1 MDSGGDVYRQ
11 LEPRWNPILIVASI
25 AISFLGAFTSTQL
38 MCHARMSLRFHSV
51 LLWVLFGS
59 FVFGGCSVWC
69 LHMVAMLACEFDVK
83 MGVKTPLTVLSA
95 FLPVFF
101 TFLALGG
108 ELLWDRWHYTRGRE
122 RRKARRKRQKT
133 TTLSPVGKP
142 RIGNHHTLSLR
153 PVAEE
158 EGDEDGDYQD
168 EDIAPDQPLLSR
180 PRPLPAR
187 DPESQSW
194 SGPRTDFFRS
204 SQDGP
209 GASFDQSRLPSPGA
223 VLSPKMGPRDS
234 IRPIMKRS
242 ASGRSIASLM
252 VTTQSLRDD
261 TSTGFRDD
269 ASTISSGSLNPSS
282 TDGSTLRRESSAGSS
297 TSHGLSSAMGL
308 AYRRAPASTVNAF
321 VATAKILY
329 FGMTP
334 RNILRGFLWSIAITS
349 MHYTGIYGLDI
360 PHGKVVL
367 APWIVLASA
376 LISWLVCT
384 VGSICMTEME
394 ALLSQQLLFSVV
406 ATTGVAAMH
415 FTGMRAAKF
424 WSTSPPSELGGY
436 PPVIAAAVVLI
447 AFSTCIA
454 ANGLLA
460 HSATVSR
467 NKLAEIIWTR
477 RELWRTIAQ
486 KENAEA
492 AALARSEFIAAASHE
507 IRTPLHHLQGYSDLL
522 SQTPLSEEGRAH
534 LAAIQRATKTLSLI
548 TNNVLDWSKLE
559 KDAKAVCKPVSLD
572 IRTVCESIII
582 LLPNKD
588 DEADVELCVV
598 VAPDVPASVFLDET
612 YIHRILM
619 NLLSNACKFTRSGYI
634 ILSIEVSGDKLIAS
648 VRDTGIGLDPTFI
661 PQMFEP
667 YKQGEQK
674 GNQRGTGLGL
684 SIIKQLLQAMNGT
697 ITVESRFAYSQDVG
711 PNQSGS
717 TFTVTVPLQPSSLPP
732 QPADQQDQRHVAILS
747 EIDTRSLQG
756 IKTAWELFGH
766 QVTVAANMS
775 DLPEKEW
782 KYIWA
787 DMPFLL
793 NNKDQFRRLMKRQ
806 DWLILVP
813 YDTQNSLSDLPGIV
827 ASPHFVLLP
836 RPLVW
841 HSFATRVDAAN
852 RRSRSAT
859 VSRTLRFAPVV
870 EVVQD
875 IAPVELAQINA
886 EQQARQQQQNQQR
899 APSLGAE
906 DHASKKPG
914 SPDPVPLPQTVL
926 LVEDNIINAKLFQKM
941 LVSLKHKVILA
952 PDGEAA
958 ISQTLVHDT
967 AIDIIFMVSA
977 FLLPRLS
984 FLFLLLT
991 LYQDQSMPKKDGITA
1006 TAEIRALE
1014 SSGKLQRKHIIVAL
1028 TAVVN
1033 TESRAKFKEA
1043 GADDFLAKPLSL
1055 GGLKDALAVHLA
1067 C

>member
-108 ELLWDRWHYTRGRE
+108 ELLWDRWHYKRGRE
-122 RRKARRKRQKT
+122 RRRAKKKRQKT
-133 TTLSPVGKP
+133 TTLSPVGKN
-142 RIGNHHTLSLR
+142 RSSNQHTLSLH

-158 EGDEDGDYQD
+158 GDEEDGDFQD

-180 PRPLPAR
+180 PRQFPAR
-187 DPESQSW
+187 NPESQSW

-209 GASFDQSRLPSPGA
+209 GAAFDQSRQPSSSPSN
-223 VLSPKMGPRDS
+223 VLSPKIMPRDN
-234 IRPIMKRS
+234 IRPIMGRS
-242 ASGRSIASLM
+242 ASGRSVASLRM

-282 TDGSTLRRESSAGSS
+282 NDGSTLRRESSAGSS

-360 PHGKVVL
+360 PNGKVVL
-367 APWIVLASA
+367 SPLIVLASA

-384 VGSICMTEME
+384 VGCICMTEME
-394 ALLSQQLLFSVV
+394 AMLSQQLLFSVV

-415 FTGMRAAKF
+415 FTGMRAATF
-424 WSTSPPSELGGY
+424 WSTSPPSELRGY

-447 AFSTCIA
+447 AFTTCIA

-559 KDAKAVCKPVSLD
+559 KDAKAVVKPVSLD

-598 VAPDVPASVFLDET
+598 VAPDVPTSVFLDET

-634 ILSIEVSGDKLIAS
+634 ILSIEVDGDKLIAS

-732 QPADQQDQRHVAILS
+732 QSPDQQDQRHVAILS
-747 EIDTRSLQG
+747 ETDTRSLQG
-756 IKTAWELFGH
+756 IKTAWEMFGH
-766 QVTVAANMS
+766 QVTVASNMS
-775 DLPEKEW
+775 DLPDKEW

-793 NNKDQFRRLMKRQ
+793 NNKDQFRRLMKRPE
-806 DWLILVP
+806 WLVLVP

-827 ASPHFVLLP
+827 AASNFVLLP

-852 RRSRSAT
+852 RRSRSAA

-875 IAPVELAQINA
+875 IAPLELAEINS
-886 EQQARQQQQNQQR
+886 EQEARQQQQNQQR
-899 APSLGAE
+899 APSFGAGE
-906 DHASKKPG
+906 QASKKPG
-914 SPDPVPLPQTVL
+914 SPDPVPQPQTVL

-958 ISQTLVHDT
+958 VSQALAHDT
-967 AIDIIFMVSA
+967 AIDIIFMVS
-977 FLLPRLS
+977 FPLPFPLS
-984 FLFLLLT
+984 FPPSLF
-991 LYQDQSMPKKDGITA
+991 SP
-1006 TAEIRALE
+1006 
-1014 SSGKLQRKHIIVAL
+1014 SS
-1028 TAVVN
+1028 
-1033 TESRAKFKEA
+1033 SSSS
-1043 GADDFLAKPLSL
+1043 FLS
-1055 GGLKDALAVHLA
+1055 
-1067 C
+1067 CSY

>member
-95 FLPVFF
+95 CLPVFF

-108 ELLWDRWHYTRGRE
+108 ELLWDRWHYKRGRE
-122 RRKARRKRQKT
+122 RRRAKKKRQKT
-133 TTLSPVGKP
+133 TTLSPVGKN
-142 RIGNHHTLSLR
+142 RSSNHHTLSLH

-158 EGDEDGDYQD
+158 GDEEDGDFQD

-180 PRPLPAR
+180 PRQLPAR
-187 DPESQSW
+187 NPESQSW

-209 GASFDQSRLPSPGA
+209 GAAFDESQRSSSPSNA
-223 VLSPKMGPRDS
+223 LSPKILPRNN
-234 IRPIMKRS
+234 IRPIMGRS
-242 ASGRSIASLM
+242 ASGRSVASLRM

-282 TDGSTLRRESSAGSS
+282 ADGSTLRRESSAGSS

-367 APWIVLASA
+367 SPLIVLASA

-384 VGSICMTEME
+384 VGCICMTEME
-394 ALLSQQLLFSVV
+394 AMLSQQLLFSVV

-415 FTGMRAAKF
+415 FTGMRAATF
-424 WSTSPPSELGGY
+424 WSTSPPSELRGY

-447 AFSTCIA
+447 AFTTCIA

-492 AALARSEFIAAASHE
+492 SALARSEFIAAASHE

-559 KDAKAVCKPVSLD
+559 KDARAVVKPVSLD

-598 VAPDVPASVFLDET
+598 VAPDVPTSVFLDET

-634 ILSIEVSGDKLIAS
+634 ILSIEVDGDKLIAS

-697 ITVESRFAYSQDVG
+697 ITVESKFAYSQDVG

-732 QPADQQDQRHVAILS
+732 QSPEQQDQKHVAILS
-747 EIDTRSLQG
+747 ETDTRSLQG
-756 IKTAWELFGH
+756 IKTAWEMFGH
-766 QVTVAANMS
+766 QVTVVTNIS
-775 DLPEKEW
+775 ELPDKEW

-793 NNKDQFRRLMKRQ
+793 NNKDQFRRLMKRPE
-806 DWLILVP
+806 WLVLVP

-827 ASPHFVLLP
+827 QAQNVVLLP

-875 IAPVELAQINA
+875 IAPLELEQINS
-886 EQQARQQQQNQQR
+886 EQEARQQQQNQQR
-899 APSLGAE
+899 ASSL
-906 DHASKKPG
+906 KPG
-914 SPDPVPLPQTVL
+914 SPDPVPQPQTVL
-926 LVEDNIINAKLFQKM
+926 LVEDNVINAKLFQKM

-958 ISQTLVHDT
+958 VSQALAHDT
-967 AIDIIFMVSA
+967 AIDIIFMVSP
-977 FLLPRLS
+977 LYPS
-984 FLFLLLT
+984 FLT
-991 LYQDQSMPKKDGITA
+991 STNNPTRTNPCPKKTA
-1006 TAEIRALE
+1006 
-1014 SSGKLQRKHIIVAL
+1014 
-1028 TAVVN
+1028 
-1033 TESRAKFKEA
+1033 
-1043 GADDFLAKPLSL
+1043 
-1055 GGLKDALAVHLA
+1055 
-1067 C
+1067 

>member
-11 LEPRWNPILIVASI
+11 LQPQWNPILIVASI

-83 MGVKTPLTVLSA
+83 MGVNPPLTVLSA

-101 TFLALGG
+101 TFLALGS

-133 TTLSPVGKP
+133 TTLSPVGKI
-142 RIGNHHTLSLR
+142 RNSNHHTLSLR

-158 EGDEDGDYQD
+158 EDEEEGDFQD

-180 PRPLPAR
+180 PRQLPAR
-187 DPESQSW
+187 NPESQSW
-194 SGPRTDFFRS
+194 SGPRADFFRS

-209 GASFDQSRLPSPGA
+209 GAAFDQSRLPSSPGTA
-223 VLSPKMGPRDS
+223 MSPKITPRDS
-234 IRPIMKRS
+234 IRPIMGRS
-242 ASGRSIASLM
+242 ASGRSIASLRM

-261 TSTGFRDD
+261 QSTGLRDD
-269 ASTISSGSLNPSS
+269 ASTISSGSLGPSS
-282 TDGSTLRRESSAGSS
+282 SDGSTLRRESSAGSS

-349 MHYTGIYGLDI
+349 MHYTGIYGLRI
-360 PHGKVVL
+360 PNGRIVL

-384 VGSICMTEME
+384 VGCICMTEME
-394 ALLSQQLLFSVV
+394 AMLSQQLLFSVV

-415 FTGMRAAKF
+415 FTGMRAATF
-424 WSTSPPSELGGY
+424 WSTSPPSELRGY

-598 VAPDVPASVFLDET
+598 VAPDVPTSVFLDET

-634 ILSIEVSGDKLIAS
+634 ILSIGVSGDKLIAS

-697 ITVESRFAYSQDVG
+697 ITVESKFAYSQDVG

-732 QPADQQDQRHVAILS
+732 QSADQQDQRHVAILS
-747 EIDTRSLQG
+747 ETDTRSLQG
-756 IKTAWELFGH
+756 IRTAWEMFGH
-766 QVTVAANMS
+766 QVTVAANIS
-775 DLPEKEW
+775 ELLEQEW

-806 DWLILVP
+806 DLLVLVP
-813 YDTQNSLSDLPGIV
+813 YDTQNSLSELPGIV

-875 IAPVELAQINA
+875 IAPVELAQINS
-886 EQQARQQQQNQQR
+886 EQEARQQQQNQQR
-899 APSLGAE
+899 APSVSTG
-906 DHASKKPG
+906 DQASKRPG
-914 SPDPVPLPQTVL
+914 SPDAVVPQPQTVL
-926 LVEDNIINAKLFQKM
+926 LVEDNVINAKLFQKM

-958 ISQTLVHDT
+958 VSQALAHDT
-967 AIDIIFMVSA
+967 TIDIIFMVSA
-977 FLLPRLS
+977 PFAPLCLCTPPLKHHTGPIHAQKRRHNRHSRNPRFGVLR
-984 FLFLLLT
+984 
-991 LYQDQSMPKKDGITA
+991 QTA
-1006 TAEIRALE
+1006 T
-1014 SSGKLQRKHIIVAL
+1014 
-1028 TAVVN
+1028 
-1033 TESRAKFKEA
+1033 
-1043 GADDFLAKPLSL
+1043 
-1055 GGLKDALAVHLA
+1055 
-1067 C
+1067 

>member
-1 MDSGGDVYRQ
+1 MDSRTLDSEGDVYRQ
-11 LEPRWNPILIVASI
+11 LQPQWNPILIVASI

-83 MGVKTPLTVLSA
+83 MGVNPPLTVLSA

-108 ELLWDRWHYTRGRE
+108 ELLWDRWHYTRSRE
-122 RRKARRKRQKT
+122 RRKARKKRQRT
-133 TTLSPVGKP
+133 TTLSPVGKS
-142 RIGNHHTLSLR
+142 RSSNHHTLSLR
-153 PVAEE
+153 TVAEE
-158 EGDEDGDYQD
+158 EDEEEGDYQD

-180 PRPLPAR
+180 PRGLPVR
-187 DPESQSW
+187 NPESQSW

-209 GASFDQSRLPSPGA
+209 GASFDQNRLPSSPGN
-223 VLSPKMGPRDS
+223 VMSPKIAPHDS
-234 IRPIMKRS
+234 IRPIMGRS
-242 ASGRSIASLM
+242 ASGRSIASLRM
-252 VTTQSLRDD
+252 VTTQNLRDD
-261 TSTGFRDD
+261 QSTGLRDD
-269 ASTISSGSLNPSS
+269 ASTISSGSLGPSS
-282 TDGSTLRRESSAGSS
+282 SEGSTLRRESSSGSS

-349 MHYTGIYGLDI
+349 MHYTGIYGLRI
-360 PHGKVVL
+360 PNGRIVL

-384 VGSICMTEME
+384 VGCICMAEME
-394 ALLSQQLLFSVV
+394 AMLSQQLLFSVV

-415 FTGMRAAKF
+415 FTGTRAATF
-424 WSTSPPSELGGY
+424 WSTTPPSELRGY

-598 VAPDVPASVFLDET
+598 VAPDVPTSVFLDET

-697 ITVESRFAYSQDVG
+697 ITVDSKFAYSQDVG

-747 EIDTRSLQG
+747 ETDTRSLQG
-756 IKTAWELFGH
+756 IRTAWEMFGH
-766 QVTVAANMS
+766 QVTVATNIS
-775 DLPEKEW
+775 DLPEQEW

-806 DWLILVP
+806 DLLVLVP
-813 YDTQNSLSDLPGIV
+813 YDTQSSLSDLPGIV
-827 ASPHFVLLP
+827 AAPHIVLLP
-836 RPLVW
+836 RPLIW

-875 IAPVELAQINA
+875 IATIELAQINS
-886 EQQARQQQQNQQR
+886 EQEARQQQQNQQR
-899 APSLGAE
+899 APSLVPEGLT
-906 DHASKKPG
+906 SKKPG
-914 SPDPVPLPQTVL
+914 SPDPVSQPQTVL
-926 LVEDNIINAKLFQKM
+926 LVEDNVINAKLFQKM

-958 ISQTLVHDT
+958 ISQTLLHDT
-967 AIDIIFMVSA
+967 AIDIIFMVSHSSSPF
-977 FLLPRLS
+977 FLCIK
-984 FLFLLLT
+984 LT
-991 LYQDQSMPKKDGITA
+991 D
-1006 TAEIRALE
+1006 
-1014 SSGKLQRKHIIVAL
+1014 LQ
-1028 TAVVN
+1028 
-1033 TESRAKFKEA
+1033 
-1043 GADDFLAKPLSL
+1043 
-1055 GGLKDALAVHLA
+1055 
-1067 C
+1067 

>member
-1 MDSGGDVYRQ
+1 MDSRTLDSEGDVYRQ
-11 LEPRWNPILIVASI
+11 LQPQWNPILIVASI

-83 MGVKTPLTVLSA
+83 MGVNPPLTVLSA

-108 ELLWDRWHYTRGRE
+108 ELLWDRWHYTRSRE
-122 RRKARRKRQKT
+122 RRKARKKRQRT
-133 TTLSPVGKP
+133 TTLSPVGKS
-142 RIGNHHTLSLR
+142 RSSNHHTLSLR
-153 PVAEE
+153 TVAEE
-158 EGDEDGDYQD
+158 EDEEEGDYQD

-180 PRPLPAR
+180 PRGLPVR
-187 DPESQSW
+187 NPESQSW

-209 GASFDQSRLPSPGA
+209 GASFDQNRLPSSPGN
-223 VLSPKMGPRDS
+223 VMSPKIAPHDS
-234 IRPIMKRS
+234 IRPIMGRS
-242 ASGRSIASLM
+242 ASGRSIASLRM
-252 VTTQSLRDD
+252 VTTQNLRDD
-261 TSTGFRDD
+261 QSTGLRDD
-269 ASTISSGSLNPSS
+269 ASTISSGSLGPSS
-282 TDGSTLRRESSAGSS
+282 SEGSTLRRESSSGSS

-349 MHYTGIYGLDI
+349 MHYTGIYGLRI
-360 PHGKVVL
+360 PNGRIVL

-384 VGSICMTEME
+384 VGCICMAEME
-394 ALLSQQLLFSVV
+394 AMLSQQLLFSVV

-415 FTGMRAAKF
+415 FTGMRAATF
-424 WSTSPPSELGGY
+424 WSTTPSSELRGY

-598 VAPDVPASVFLDET
+598 VAPDVPTSVFLDET

-697 ITVESRFAYSQDVG
+697 ITVDSKFAYSQDVG

-747 EIDTRSLQG
+747 ETDTRSLQG
-756 IKTAWELFGH
+756 IRTAWEMFGH
-766 QVTVAANMS
+766 QVTVATNIS
-775 DLPEKEW
+775 DLPEQEW

-806 DWLILVP
+806 DLLVLVP
-813 YDTQNSLSDLPGIV
+813 YDTQSSLSDLPGIV
-827 ASPHFVLLP
+827 AAPHIVLLP
-836 RPLVW
+836 RPLIW

-875 IAPVELAQINA
+875 IATVELAQINS
-886 EQQARQQQQNQQR
+886 EQEARQQQQNQQR
-899 APSLGAE
+899 APSLVPEGLT
-906 DHASKKPG
+906 SKKPG
-914 SPDPVPLPQTVL
+914 SPDPVSQPQTVL
-926 LVEDNIINAKLFQKM
+926 LVEDNVINAKLFQKM

-958 ISQTLVHDT
+958 ISQTLLHDT
-967 AIDIIFMVSA
+967 AIDIIFMVSHSSSPF
-977 FLLPRLS
+977 FLCIK
-984 FLFLLLT
+984 LT
-991 LYQDQSMPKKDGITA
+991 D
-1006 TAEIRALE
+1006 
-1014 SSGKLQRKHIIVAL
+1014 LQ
-1028 TAVVN
+1028 
-1033 TESRAKFKEA
+1033 
-1043 GADDFLAKPLSL
+1043 
-1055 GGLKDALAVHLA
+1055 
-1067 C
+1067 

>member
-95 FLPVFF
+95 CLPVFF

-108 ELLWDRWHYTRGRE
+108 ELLWDRWHYKRGRE
-122 RRKARRKRQKT
+122 RRRAKKKRQKT
-133 TTLSPVGKP
+133 TTLSPVGKN
-142 RIGNHHTLSLR
+142 RSSNHHTLSLH

-158 EGDEDGDYQD
+158 GDEEDGDFQD

-180 PRPLPAR
+180 PRQLPAR
-187 DPESQSW
+187 NPESQSW

-209 GASFDQSRLPSPGA
+209 GAAFDESQRSSSPSNA
-223 VLSPKMGPRDS
+223 LSPKILPRNN
-234 IRPIMKRS
+234 IRPIMGRS
-242 ASGRSIASLM
+242 ASGRSVASLRM

-282 TDGSTLRRESSAGSS
+282 ADGSTLRRESSAGSS

-360 PHGKVVL
+360 PNGKVVL
-367 APWIVLASA
+367 SPLIVLASA

-384 VGSICMTEME
+384 VGCICMTEME
-394 ALLSQQLLFSVV
+394 AMLSQQLLFSVV

-415 FTGMRAAKF
+415 FTGMRAATF
-424 WSTSPPSELGGY
+424 WSTSPPSELRGY

-447 AFSTCIA
+447 AFTTCIA

-492 AALARSEFIAAASHE
+492 SALARSEFIAAASHE

-559 KDAKAVCKPVSLD
+559 KDARAVVKPVSLD

-598 VAPDVPASVFLDET
+598 VAPDVPTSVFLDET

-634 ILSIEVSGDKLIAS
+634 ILSIEVDGDKLIAS

-697 ITVESRFAYSQDVG
+697 ITVESKFAYSQDVG

-732 QPADQQDQRHVAILS
+732 QSPEQQDQKHVAILS
-747 EIDTRSLQG
+747 ETDTRSLQG
-756 IKTAWELFGH
+756 IKTAWEMFGH
-766 QVTVAANMS
+766 QVTVVTNIS
-775 DLPEKEW
+775 ELPDKEW

-793 NNKDQFRRLMKRQ
+793 NNKDQFRRLMKRPE
-806 DWLILVP
+806 WLVLVP

-827 ASPHFVLLP
+827 QAQNVVLLP

-875 IAPVELAQINA
+875 IAPLELEQINS
-886 EQQARQQQQNQQR
+886 EQEARQQQQNQQR
-899 APSLGAE
+899 ASSL
-906 DHASKKPG
+906 KPG
-914 SPDPVPLPQTVL
+914 SPDPVPQPQTVL
-926 LVEDNIINAKLFQKM
+926 LVEDNVINAKLFQKM

-958 ISQTLVHDT
+958 VSQALAHDT
-967 AIDIIFMVSA
+967 AIDIIFMVSP
-977 FLLPRLS
+977 LYPS
-984 FLFLLLT
+984 FLT
-991 LYQDQSMPKKDGITA
+991 STNNPTRTNPCPKKTA
-1006 TAEIRALE
+1006 
-1014 SSGKLQRKHIIVAL
+1014 
-1028 TAVVN
+1028 
-1033 TESRAKFKEA
+1033 
-1043 GADDFLAKPLSL
+1043 
-1055 GGLKDALAVHLA
+1055 
-1067 C
+1067 

>member
-95 FLPVFF
+95 CLPVFF

-108 ELLWDRWHYTRGRE
+108 ELLWDRWHYKRGRE
-122 RRKARRKRQKT
+122 RRRAKKKRQKT
-133 TTLSPVGKP
+133 TTLSPVGKN
-142 RIGNHHTLSLR
+142 RSSNHHTLSLH

-158 EGDEDGDYQD
+158 GDEEDGDFQD

-180 PRPLPAR
+180 PRQLPAR
-187 DPESQSW
+187 NPESQSW

-209 GASFDQSRLPSPGA
+209 GAAFDESQRSSSPSNA
-223 VLSPKMGPRDS
+223 LSPKILPRNN
-234 IRPIMKRS
+234 IRPIMGRS
-242 ASGRSIASLM
+242 ASGRSVASLRM

-282 TDGSTLRRESSAGSS
+282 ADGSTLRRESSAGSS

-367 APWIVLASA
+367 SPLIVLASA

-384 VGSICMTEME
+384 VGCICMTEME
-394 ALLSQQLLFSVV
+394 AMLSQQLLFSVV

-415 FTGMRAAKF
+415 FTGMRAATF
-424 WSTSPPSELGGY
+424 WSTSPPSELRGY

-447 AFSTCIA
+447 AFTTCIA

-492 AALARSEFIAAASHE
+492 SALARSEFIAAASHE

-559 KDAKAVCKPVSLD
+559 KDARAVVKPVSLD

-598 VAPDVPASVFLDET
+598 VAPDVPTSVFLDET

-634 ILSIEVSGDKLIAS
+634 ILSIEVDGDKLIAS

-697 ITVESRFAYSQDVG
+697 ITVESKFAYSQDVG

-732 QPADQQDQRHVAILS
+732 QSPEQQDQKHVAILS
-747 EIDTRSLQG
+747 ETDTRSLQG
-756 IKTAWELFGH
+756 IRTAWEMFGH
-766 QVTVAANMS
+766 QVTVASNMS
-775 DLPEKEW
+775 DLPDKEW

-793 NNKDQFRRLMKRQ
+793 NNKDQFRRLMKRPE
-806 DWLILVP
+806 WLVLVP

-827 ASPHFVLLP
+827 QAQNVVLLP

-875 IAPVELAQINA
+875 IAPLELEQINS
-886 EQQARQQQQNQQR
+886 EQEARQQQQNQQR
-899 APSLGAE
+899 ASSL
-906 DHASKKPG
+906 KPG
-914 SPDPVPLPQTVL
+914 SPDPVPQPQTVL
-926 LVEDNIINAKLFQKM
+926 LVEDNVINAKLFQKM

-958 ISQTLVHDT
+958 VSQALAHDT
-967 AIDIIFMVSA
+967 AIDIIFMVSP
-977 FLLPRLS
+977 LYPS
-984 FLFLLLT
+984 FLT
-991 LYQDQSMPKKDGITA
+991 STNNPTRTNPCPKKTA
-1006 TAEIRALE
+1006 
-1014 SSGKLQRKHIIVAL
+1014 
-1028 TAVVN
+1028 
-1033 TESRAKFKEA
+1033 
-1043 GADDFLAKPLSL
+1043 
-1055 GGLKDALAVHLA
+1055 
-1067 C
+1067 

>member
-1 MDSGGDVYRQ
+1 MGSQTAQGGEVYRQ
-11 LEPRWNPILIVASI
+11 LEPQWNPLLIVASI

-83 MGVKTPLTVLSA
+83 MGINTSLTVLSA

-101 TFLALGG
+101 TFLALGS
-108 ELLWDRWHYTRGRE
+108 ELLWERWHHGRGRKK
-122 RRKARRKRQKT
+122 RRSRKTRLKT
-133 TTLSPVGKP
+133 TTLSPMSKY
-142 RIGNHHTLSLR
+142 RNNNNHSFSLH

-158 EGDEDGDYQD
+158 EEEEAVEDYQD
-168 EDIAPDQPLLSR
+168 EEIAPDQPLLSG
-180 PRPLPAR
+180 PRPSQAR
-187 DPESQSW
+187 NPESQSW

-209 GASFDQSRLPSPGA
+209 GASFDSSLLPASPG
-223 VLSPKMGPRDS
+223 V
-234 IRPIMKRS
+234 II
-242 ASGRSIASLM
+242 
-252 VTTQSLRDD
+252 LRDD

-269 ASTISSGSLNPSS
+269 ASTVSSGSFNPSS
-282 TDGSTLRRESSAGSS
+282 TEGSTTRRESSSGSS

-308 AYRRAPASTVNAF
+308 AYRRAPATTMNAF

-329 FGMTP
+329 YGMTP
-334 RNILRGFLWSIAITS
+334 RNIIKGFLWSLAITS
-349 MHYTGIYGLDI
+349 MHYSGIYGLKV

-367 APWIVLASA
+367 DPWIVLASA

-384 VGSICMTEME
+384 VGCICMAEME
-394 ALLSQQLLFSVV
+394 AMLSQQLLFSVV
-406 ATTGVAAMH
+406 ATTGVSSMH
-415 FTGMRAAKF
+415 WTGMAAATF
-424 WSTSPPSELGGY
+424 WSTSPPSELRGY
-436 PPVIAAAVVLI
+436 PPEIAAAVVLI
-447 AFSTCIA
+447 AFTTCIA

-522 SQTPLSEEGRAH
+522 SQTPLTEEGRAH

-598 VAPDVPASVFLDET
+598 VAPDVPASVFVDET

-634 ILSIEVSGDKLIAS
+634 ILSIEVSDDKLIAS
-648 VRDTGIGLDPTFI
+648 VRDTGIGLDPNFI

-697 ITVESRFAYSQDVG
+697 ITVESKFAYSHDVG

-717 TFTVTVPLQPSSLPP
+717 TFTVTIPLQPSSLPP
-732 QPADQQDQRHVAILS
+732 QPSEQQDGKLVAVLS
-747 EIDTRSLQG
+747 DAETRSLQG
-756 IKTAWELFGH
+756 VKAAWEMFGH
-766 QVTVAANMS
+766 EVIVATSMS
-775 DLPEKEW
+775 ELPDKDW

-813 YDTQNSLSDLPGIV
+813 YDTQKSLSDLPGIV
-827 ASPHFVLLP
+827 AAPNFVLLP

-859 VSRTLRFAPVV
+859 VSRTLRFDPVV
-870 EVVQD
+870 EVMQD
-875 IAPVELAQINA
+875 E
-886 EQQARQQQQNQQR
+886 EQQK
-899 APSLGAE
+899 S
-906 DHASKKPG
+906 G
-914 SPDPVPLPQTVL
+914 SPVQGQQQTVL
-926 LVEDNIINAKLFQKM
+926 LVEDNVINAKLFQKM
-941 LVSLKHKVILA
+941 LVSLKHKVIIA

-958 ISQTLVHDT
+958 VSQVLTHDT
-967 AIDIIFMVSA
+967 AIDIIFM
-977 FLLPRLS
+977 
-984 FLFLLLT
+984 
-991 LYQDQSMPKKDGITA
+991 DQSMPKKDGITA
-1006 TAEIRALE
+1006 TREIRALE
-1014 SSGKLQRKHIIVAL
+1014 QEGKLQRKHLIIAL

-1055 GGLKDALAVHLA
+1055 TGLKDALAVHLG

>member
-1 MDSGGDVYRQ
+1 MSGRFLPGGEAYDYRQ
-11 LEPRWNPILIVASI
+11 LEPQWNPILIVASI

-51 LLWVLFGS
+51 FLWVLFGS

-69 LHMVAMLACEFDVK
+69 LHMVAMLACEFDVT
-83 MGVKTPLTVLSA
+83 MGVNPPLTVLSV

-101 TFLALGG
+101 TFLALGC
-108 ELLWDRWHYTRGRE
+108 ELLWDRWHHGRGRKKH
-122 RRKARRKRQKT
+122 RSRKPRQKH
-133 TTLSPVGKP
+133 TTLSPMSKYRSSMP
-142 RIGNHHTLSLR
+142 PALSLR

-158 EGDEDGDYQD
+158 EEEEEGEEHEEGGYQD
-168 EDIAPDQPLLSR
+168 EEVAPDQPLLSHSYQSPVR
-180 PRPLPAR
+180 HA
-187 DPESQSW
+187 ESQSW

-209 GASFDQSRLPSPGA
+209 GASLDMGLLQSPPDAGMSPG
-223 VLSPKMGPRDS
+223 VVPRDS
-234 IRPIMKRS
+234 IRPVVTRS
-242 ASGRSIASLM
+242 ASGRSLPSLTRI
-252 VTTQSLRDD
+252 TTQSLRDD
-261 TSTGFRDD
+261 TSNGFRDD
-269 ASTISSGSLNPSS
+269 ASTISSGSLGRSS
-282 TDGSTLRRESSAGSS
+282 SDGSTLRRESSSGSS
-297 TSHGLSSAMGL
+297 TSFGLSSAMGL

-329 FGMTP
+329 LGMTP
-334 RNILRGFLWSIAITS
+334 RNIFKGFLWSIAITS
-349 MHYTGIYGLDI
+349 MHYTGIYGLEI
-360 PHGKVVL
+360 PNGKIVL
-367 APWIVLASA
+367 NPWIVLASA
-376 LISWLVCT
+376 LISWLVCA
-384 VGSICMTEME
+384 VGCICMAEME
-394 ALLSQQLLFSVV
+394 ARLSQQLLFSVV

-415 FTGMRAAKF
+415 FTGMRAATF
-424 WSTSPPSELGGY
+424 WSTSPPSELRGY
-436 PPVIAAAVVLI
+436 PPVIAATVVLI
-447 AFSTCIA
+447 AFTTCIA

-522 SQTPLSEEGRAH
+522 SQTPLTEEGRAH

-598 VAPDVPASVFLDET
+598 VSPEVPASVFLDET

-684 SIIKQLLQAMNGT
+684 SIIKQLLQAMSGT
-697 ITVESRFAYSQDVG
+697 ITVESKFAYSQDVG

-717 TFTVTVPLQPSSLPP
+717 TFTIAVPLQPSSLPP
-732 QPADQQDQRHVAILS
+732 QPSEQPDERHIAILS
-747 EIDTRSLQG
+747 EADTRQLQG
-756 IKTAWELFGH
+756 IRTAWEKFGH
-766 QVTVAANMS
+766 QVTIAAS
-775 DLPEKEW
+775 ISELPERDW
-782 KYIWA
+782 KYVWA

-793 NNKDQFRRLMKRQ
+793 NNKDQFRRLMKREE
-806 DWLILVP
+806 WLVLVP
-813 YDTQNSLSDLPGIV
+813 YDTQKSLSDLPGIV
-827 ASPHFVLLP
+827 AAPHVVLLP

-852 RRSRSAT
+852 RRSRSAA

-870 EVVQD
+870 EVMQD
-875 IAPVELAQINA
+875 IAPAELQQIN
-886 EQQARQQQQNQQR
+886 EQQDRQQLQNQQEMPVTPEKE
-899 APSLGAE
+899 APQNTES
-906 DHASKKPG
+906 
-914 SPDPVPLPQTVL
+914 PVPVTVPQPQTVL
-926 LVEDNIINAKLFQKM
+926 LVEDNVINAKLFQKM

-958 ISQTLVHDT
+958 VSQTLIHDT
-967 AIDIIFMVSA
+967 AIDIIFM
-977 FLLPRLS
+977 
-984 FLFLLLT
+984 
-991 LYQDQSMPKKDGITA
+991 DQSMPKKDGITA
-1006 TAEIRALE
+1006 TKEIRDLE
-1014 SSGKLQRKHIIVAL
+1014 VQGELQRKHIIVAL

-1055 GGLKDALAVHLA
+1055 TGLKDALAVHLG

>member
-1 MDSGGDVYRQ
+1 MDSAGGVYRQ

-38 MCHARMSLRFHSV
+38 MCHARMSLRFRSV
-51 LLWVLFGS
+51 FLWVLFGS
-59 FVFGGCSVWC
+59 VVFGGCSVWC

-83 MGVKTPLTVLSA
+83 MGVNPPLTILSA

-122 RRKARRKRQKT
+122 RRKARKKRQKT
-133 TTLSPVGKP
+133 TTLSPVGKN
-142 RIGNHHTLSLR
+142 RSSHHHTLSLN

-158 EGDEDGDYQD
+158 EDEEAGDDQD
-168 EDIAPDQPLLSR
+168 EDVAPDQPLLSR
-180 PRPLPAR
+180 PRQLPAR
-187 DPESQSW
+187 NPESQSW
-194 SGPRTDFFRS
+194 SGPRADFFRS

-209 GASFDQSRLPSPGA
+209 GASFDQGQLSSPPGNA
-223 VLSPKMGPRDS
+223 LSPKILPRDS

-242 ASGRSIASLM
+242 ASGRSVTSLRM
-252 VTTQSLRDD
+252 VTTQGLRDD
-261 TSTGFRDD
+261 SSMGFRDD
-269 ASTISSGSLNPSS
+269 ASTVSSGSFNPSS
-282 TDGSTLRRESSAGSS
+282 SDGSTLRRESSAGSS

-329 FGMTP
+329 LGMTP
-334 RNILRGFLWSIAITS
+334 RNILRGFLWSLAITS

-367 APWIVLASA
+367 NPLIVLASA
-376 LISWLVCT
+376 LISWVVCF

-394 ALLSQQLLFSVV
+394 AMLSQQLLFSIV

-415 FTGMRAAKF
+415 FTGMRAATF

-436 PPVIAAAVVLI
+436 PPIIAAAVVLI

-460 HSATVSR
+460 HSATMSR

-559 KDAKAVCKPVSLD
+559 NSSTMVAKPVSLD

-598 VAPDVPASVFLDET
+598 VAPDVPTSVFLDET

-697 ITVESRFAYSQDVG
+697 ITVDSKFAYSQDVG
-711 PNQSGS
+711 PNESGS

-732 QPADQQDQRHVAILS
+732 QSPDQQDQKHVAILS
-747 EIDTRSLQG
+747 ETDTRSLQG
-756 IKTAWELFGH
+756 IRTAWEMFGH
-766 QVTVAANMS
+766 QVTVATNIS
-775 DLPEKEW
+775 DLPEQEW

-813 YDTQNSLSDLPGIV
+813 YDTQNSLSELPGIV
-827 ASPHFVLLP
+827 AAQNVILLP

-852 RRSRSAT
+852 RRSRSAA

-875 IAPVELAQINA
+875 IAPLELAQINS
-886 EQQARQQQQNQQR
+886 EQEARQQQQNQQR
-899 APSLGAE
+899 APSVGAE
-906 DHASKKPG
+906 DPAAAAKKPG
-914 SPDPVPLPQTVL
+914 SPDPLVPQPQTVL
-926 LVEDNIINAKLFQKM
+926 LVEDNVINAKLFQKM

-952 PDGEAA
+952 PDGEVA
-958 ISQTLVHDT
+958 ITQALAHDT

-977 FLLPRLS
+977 PFP
-984 FLFLLLT
+984 FLLL
-991 LYQDQSMPKKDGITA
+991 LLLPSA
-1006 TAEIRALE
+1006 SL
-1014 SSGKLQRKHIIVAL
+1014 L
-1028 TAVVN
+1028 TH
-1033 TESRAKFKEA
+1033 
-1043 GADDFLAKPLSL
+1043 PQ
-1055 GGLKDALAVHLA
+1055 
-1067 C
+1067 

>member
-1 MDSGGDVYRQ
+1 MSKYRSSNNQ
-11 LEPRWNPILIVASI
+11 
-25 AISFLGAFTSTQL
+25 SF
-38 MCHARMSLRFHSV
+38 SLH
-51 LLWVLFGS
+51 
-59 FVFGGCSVWC
+59 
-69 LHMVAMLACEFDVK
+69 
-83 MGVKTPLTVLSA
+83 
-95 FLPVFF
+95 
-101 TFLALGG
+101 
-108 ELLWDRWHYTRGRE
+108 
-122 RRKARRKRQKT
+122 
-133 TTLSPVGKP
+133 
-142 RIGNHHTLSLR
+142 

-158 EGDEDGDYQD
+158 EEEEAVEDYQD
-168 EDIAPDQPLLSR
+168 EEIAPDQPLLSGSR
-180 PRPLPAR
+180 PSQAR
-187 DPESQSW
+187 NPESQSW

-209 GASFDQSRLPSPGA
+209 GASFDSSLLPASPG
-223 VLSPKMGPRDS
+223 VVMSPKMMPRDS
-234 IRPIMKRS
+234 VRPVLTRS
-242 ASGRSIASLM
+242 ASGRSIQSLRK

-269 ASTISSGSLNPSS
+269 ASTVSSGSFNPSS
-282 TDGSTLRRESSAGSS
+282 IEGSSTRRESSSGSS

-308 AYRRAPASTVNAF
+308 AYRRAPATTMNAF

-329 FGMTP
+329 YGMTP
-334 RNILRGFLWSIAITS
+334 RNIIKGFLWSLAITS
-349 MHYTGIYGLDI
+349 MHYSGIFGLKV
-360 PHGKVVL
+360 PHGKIIL
-367 APWIVLASA
+367 NPWIVLASA
-376 LISWLVCT
+376 LISWIVCT
-384 VGSICMTEME
+384 VGCVCMAEME
-394 ALLSQQLLFSVV
+394 AMLSQQLLFSVV

-415 FTGMRAAKF
+415 FCGMRAATF
-424 WSTSPPSELGGY
+424 WSTSPPSELRGY
-436 PPVIAAAVVLI
+436 PPQIAAAVVLI
-447 AFSTCIA
+447 AFTTCIA

-522 SQTPLSEEGRAH
+522 SQTPLTEEGRAH

-598 VAPDVPASVFLDET
+598 VAPDVPASVFVDET

-634 ILSIEVSGDKLIAS
+634 ILSIEVSDDKLIAS
-648 VRDTGIGLDPTFI
+648 VRDTGIGLNPNFI
-661 PQMFEP
+661 PQI
-667 YKQGEQK
+667 
-674 GNQRGTGLGL
+674 
-684 SIIKQLLQAMNGT
+684 IIKQLLQAMNGT
-697 ITVESRFAYSQDVG
+697 ITVESKFAYSHDVG

-717 TFTVTVPLQPSSLPP
+717 TFTVTIPLQPSSLPP
-732 QPADQQDQRHVAILS
+732 QPSEQQDEKLVAVLS
-747 EIDTRSLQG
+747 DAETRSLQG
-756 IKTAWELFGH
+756 IKAAWEMFGH
-766 QVTVAANMS
+766 EVTVATS
-775 DLPEKEW
+775 ISELPDREW

-793 NNKDQFRRLMKRQ
+793 NNKDQFRRLMKQQ
-806 DWLILVP
+806 DRLILVP
-813 YDTQNSLSDLPGIV
+813 YDTQKSLSDLPGIV
-827 ASPHFVLLP
+827 AAPNFVLLP

-859 VSRTLRFAPVV
+859 VSRTLRFDPVV
-870 EVVQD
+870 EVMQD
-875 IAPVELAQINA
+875 IDPSTLRHPTPSEIS
-886 EQQARQQQQNQQR
+886 EQETRQQQQNQQR
-899 APSLGAE
+899 APSFGAG
-906 DHASKKPG
+906 DHEQQKSG
-914 SPDPVPLPQTVL
+914 SPVQGQQQTVL
-926 LVEDNIINAKLFQKM
+926 LVEDNVINAKLFQKM
-941 LVSLKHKVILA
+941 LVSLKHKVIIA

-958 ISQTLVHDT
+958 VSQVLTHDT
-967 AIDIIFMVSA
+967 AIDIIFM
-977 FLLPRLS
+977 
-984 FLFLLLT
+984 
-991 LYQDQSMPKKDGITA
+991 DQSMPKKDGITA
-1006 TAEIRALE
+1006 TKEIRALE
-1014 SSGKLQRKHIIVAL
+1014 QEGKLQRKHLIIAL

-1055 GGLKDALAVHLA
+1055 TGLKDALAVHLG

>member
-1 MDSGGDVYRQ
+1 
-11 LEPRWNPILIVASI
+11 
-25 AISFLGAFTSTQL
+25 
-38 MCHARMSLRFHSV
+38 
-51 LLWVLFGS
+51 
-59 FVFGGCSVWC
+59 
-69 LHMVAMLACEFDVK
+69 
-83 MGVKTPLTVLSA
+83 
-95 FLPVFF
+95 
-101 TFLALGG
+101 
-108 ELLWDRWHYTRGRE
+108 
-122 RRKARRKRQKT
+122 
-133 TTLSPVGKP
+133 
-142 RIGNHHTLSLR
+142 
-153 PVAEE
+153 
-158 EGDEDGDYQD
+158 
-168 EDIAPDQPLLSR
+168 
-180 PRPLPAR
+180 
-187 DPESQSW
+187 
-194 SGPRTDFFRS
+194 
-204 SQDGP
+204 
-209 GASFDQSRLPSPGA
+209 
-223 VLSPKMGPRDS
+223 
-234 IRPIMKRS
+234 
-242 ASGRSIASLM
+242 
-252 VTTQSLRDD
+252 
-261 TSTGFRDD
+261 
-269 ASTISSGSLNPSS
+269 
-282 TDGSTLRRESSAGSS
+282 
-297 TSHGLSSAMGL
+297 
-308 AYRRAPASTVNAF
+308 
-321 VATAKILY
+321 
-329 FGMTP
+329 
-334 RNILRGFLWSIAITS
+334 
-349 MHYTGIYGLDI
+349 
-360 PHGKVVL
+360 
-367 APWIVLASA
+367 
-376 LISWLVCT
+376 
-384 VGSICMTEME
+384 ME
-394 ALLSQQLLFSVV
+394 AMLSQQLLFSVV

-415 FTGMRAAKF
+415 FTGMKAATF
-424 WSTSPPSELGGY
+424 WSTSPPSELRGY

-447 AFSTCIA
+447 AFTTCIA

-522 SQTPLSEEGRAH
+522 SQTPLTEEGRAH

-598 VAPDVPASVFLDET
+598 VAPDVPTSVFLDET

-684 SIIKQLLQAMNGT
+684 SIIKQLLQAMIGT
-697 ITVESRFAYSQDVG
+697 ITVESKFAYSQDVG

-732 QPADQQDQRHVAILS
+732 QPSDQRDARHVAILS
-747 EIDTRSLQG
+747 ETDTRSLQG
-756 IKTAWELFGH
+756 IKTAWEMFSH
-766 QVTVAANMS
+766 DVTVASNIS
-775 DLPEKEW
+775 DLPEREW

-806 DWLILVP
+806 DLLVLVP
-813 YDTQNSLSDLPGIV
+813 YDTQNSLSELPGIV
-827 ASPHFVLLP
+827 AAPHVVLLP

-852 RRSRSAT
+852 RRSRSAA
-859 VSRTLRFAPVV
+859 VSRTLRFAPTV
-870 EVVQD
+870 EVMQD
-875 IAPVELAQINA
+875 IPTSSVTHDTS
-886 EQQARQQQQNQQR
+886 EQETRQHQQNQQKV
-899 APSLGAE
+899 PSVSVDGEQQQKA
-906 DHASKKPG
+906 G
-914 SPDPVPLPQTVL
+914 SSPVQQAQPQTVL

-941 LVSLKHKVILA
+941 LVSLGHKVILA

-958 ISQTLVHDT
+958 VTQTLTHDT
-967 AIDIIFMVSA
+967 AIDIIFM
-977 FLLPRLS
+977 
-984 FLFLLLT
+984 
-991 LYQDQSMPKKDGITA
+991 DQSMPKKDGITA
-1006 TAEIRALE
+1006 TSEIRELE
-1014 SSGKLQRKHIIVAL
+1014 TSGKLQRKHIIVAL

-1055 GGLKDALAVHLA
+1055 GGLKDALAVHLG

>member
-1 MDSGGDVYRQ
+1 MDFRANQGGEVYRQ
-11 LEPRWNPILIVASI
+11 LEPQWNPILIVASI

-59 FVFGGCSVWC
+59 IVFGGCSVWC

-83 MGVKTPLTVLSA
+83 MGVNAPLTVLSA

-101 TFLALGG
+101 TFLALGC
-108 ELLWDRWHYTRGRE
+108 ELLWERWHHGRGRKK
-122 RRKARRKRQKT
+122 RRGRRSRHKT
-133 TTLSPVGKP
+133 TTLSPMSKS
-142 RIGNHHTLSLR
+142 RSSNNYQFSLR

-158 EGDEDGDYQD
+158 EEEDQEQEQEEEDGENYQD
-168 EDIAPDQPLLSR
+168 EEIAPDQPLLSR
-180 PRPLPAR
+180 PRPSPTR
-187 DPESQSW
+187 NPESQSW

-209 GASFDQSRLPSPGA
+209 GASFDSSLLPPSPGVA
-223 VLSPKMGPRDS
+223 MSPKVMPRDS
-234 IRPIMKRS
+234 IRPIVSRS
-242 ASGRSIASLM
+242 ASGRSIPSLMM

-269 ASTISSGSLNPSS
+269 VSSASSISLGPSS
-282 TDGSTLRRESSAGSS
+282 NDGSTTRRESSSGSS

-308 AYRRAPASTVNAF
+308 AYRRAPATTLNAF

-329 FGMTP
+329 LGMTP
-334 RNILRGFLWSIAITS
+334 RNIIKGFLWSVAITS
-349 MHYTGIYGLDI
+349 MHYSGIFGLDI

-367 APWIVLASA
+367 NPWIVLASA

-384 VGSICMTEME
+384 IGCICMAEME
-394 ALLSQQLLFSVV
+394 AMLSQQLLFSVV

-415 FTGMRAAKF
+415 FTGMRAATF
-424 WSTSPPSELGGY
+424 WSTSPPSEVRGY
-436 PPVIAAAVVLI
+436 PPVIAVAVVLI
-447 AFSTCIA
+447 AFTTCIA

-598 VAPDVPASVFLDET
+598 VAPDVPTSVFLDET

-634 ILSIEVSGDKLIAS
+634 ILSIEVSDDKLIAS
-648 VRDTGIGLDPTFI
+648 VRDTGIGLDPNFI

-684 SIIKQLLQAMNGT
+684 SIIKQLLQAMSGT
-697 ITVESRFAYSQDVG
+697 ITVESKFAYSHDVG

-717 TFTVTVPLQPSSLPP
+717 TFTVTIPLQPSSLPV
-732 QPADQQDQRHVAILS
+732 QPSEQLDGKRVAVLS
-747 EIDTRSLQG
+747 EAETRSLQG
-756 IKTAWELFGH
+756 IKTAWEMFGYE
-766 QVTVAANMS
+766 VTVATNIS
-775 DLPEKEW
+775 ELPDQEW

-806 DWLILVP
+806 DWLVLVP
-813 YDTQNSLSDLPGIV
+813 YDTQKSLSDLPGIV
-827 ASPHFVLLP
+827 SAPHFVLLP

-859 VSRTLRFAPVV
+859 ISRTLRFDPVV
-870 EVVQD
+870 EVMQD
-875 IAPVELAQINA
+875 IDPTTLRQPSQASELS
-886 EQQARQQQQNQQR
+886 EQETRQQQQNQQR
-899 APSLGAE
+899 APSFSADEGPPK
-906 DHASKKPG
+906 SG
-914 SPDPVPLPQTVL
+914 SPVQAQQQTVL
-926 LVEDNIINAKLFQKM
+926 LVEDNVINAKLFQKM

-958 ISQTLVHDT
+958 VSQVLTHDI
-967 AIDIIFMVSA
+967 AIDIIFM
-977 FLLPRLS
+977 
-984 FLFLLLT
+984 
-991 LYQDQSMPKKDGITA
+991 DQSMPKKDGITA
-1006 TAEIRALE
+1006 TREIRSLE
-1014 SSGKLQRKHIIVAL
+1014 QEGKLQRKHLIIAL

-1055 GGLKDALAVHLA
+1055 TGLKDALAVHLG

>member
-95 FLPVFF
+95 CLPVFF

-108 ELLWDRWHYTRGRE
+108 ELLWDRWHYKRGRE
-122 RRKARRKRQKT
+122 RRRAKKKRQKT
-133 TTLSPVGKP
+133 TTLSPVGKN
-142 RIGNHHTLSLR
+142 RSSNHHTLSLH

-158 EGDEDGDYQD
+158 GDEEDGDFQD

-180 PRPLPAR
+180 PRQLPAR
-187 DPESQSW
+187 NPESQSW

-209 GASFDQSRLPSPGA
+209 GAAFDESQRSSSPSNA
-223 VLSPKMGPRDS
+223 LSPKILPRNN
-234 IRPIMKRS
+234 IRPIMGRS
-242 ASGRSIASLM
+242 ASGRSVASLRM

-282 TDGSTLRRESSAGSS
+282 ADGSTLRRESSAGSS

-360 PHGKVVL
+360 PNGKVVL
-367 APWIVLASA
+367 SPLIVLASA

-384 VGSICMTEME
+384 VGCICMTEME
-394 ALLSQQLLFSVV
+394 AMLSQQLLFSVV

-415 FTGMRAAKF
+415 FTGMRAATF
-424 WSTSPPSELGGY
+424 WSTSPPSELRGY

-447 AFSTCIA
+447 AFTTCIA

-492 AALARSEFIAAASHE
+492 SALARSEFIAAASHE

-559 KDAKAVCKPVSLD
+559 KDARAVVKPVSLD

-598 VAPDVPASVFLDET
+598 VAPDVPTSVFLDET

-634 ILSIEVSGDKLIAS
+634 ILSIEVDGDKLIAS

-697 ITVESRFAYSQDVG
+697 ITVESKFAYSQDVG

-732 QPADQQDQRHVAILS
+732 QSPEQQDQKHVAILS
-747 EIDTRSLQG
+747 ETDTRSLQG
-756 IKTAWELFGH
+756 IKTAWEMFGH
-766 QVTVAANMS
+766 QVTVVTNIS
-775 DLPEKEW
+775 ELPDKEW

-793 NNKDQFRRLMKRQ
+793 NNKDQFRRLMKRPE
-806 DWLILVP
+806 WLVLVP

-827 ASPHFVLLP
+827 QAQNVVLLP

-852 RRSRSAT
+852 RRSRSAA

-875 IAPVELAQINA
+875 IAPLELEQINS
-886 EQQARQQQQNQQR
+886 EQEARQQQQNQQR
-899 APSLGAE
+899 APSL
-906 DHASKKPG
+906 KPG
-914 SPDPVPLPQTVL
+914 SPDPVPQPQTVL
-926 LVEDNIINAKLFQKM
+926 LVEDNVINAKLFQKM

-958 ISQTLVHDT
+958 VSQALAHDT
-967 AIDIIFMVSA
+967 AIDIIFMVSP
-977 FLLPRLS
+977 LYPS
-984 FLFLLLT
+984 FLTPTNNLT
-991 LYQDQSMPKKDGITA
+991 RTNPCPKKTA
-1006 TAEIRALE
+1006 
-1014 SSGKLQRKHIIVAL
+1014 
-1028 TAVVN
+1028 
-1033 TESRAKFKEA
+1033 
-1043 GADDFLAKPLSL
+1043 
-1055 GGLKDALAVHLA
+1055 
-1067 C
+1067 

>member
-1 MDSGGDVYRQ
+1 MYRQ
-11 LEPRWNPILIVASI
+11 LQPQWNPILIVASI

-83 MGVKTPLTVLSA
+83 MGVNPPLTVLSA

-108 ELLWDRWHYTRGRE
+108 ELLWDRWHYTRSRE
-122 RRKARRKRQKT
+122 RRKARKKRQRT
-133 TTLSPVGKP
+133 TTLSPVGKS
-142 RIGNHHTLSLR
+142 RSSNHHTLSLR
-153 PVAEE
+153 TVAEE
-158 EGDEDGDYQD
+158 EDEEEGDYQD

-180 PRPLPAR
+180 PRGLPVR
-187 DPESQSW
+187 NPESQSW

-209 GASFDQSRLPSPGA
+209 GASFDQNRLPSSPGN
-223 VLSPKMGPRDS
+223 VMSPKIAPHDS
-234 IRPIMKRS
+234 IRPIMGRS
-242 ASGRSIASLM
+242 ASGRSIASLRM
-252 VTTQSLRDD
+252 VTKQNLRDD
-261 TSTGFRDD
+261 QSTGLRDD
-269 ASTISSGSLNPSS
+269 ASTISSGSLGPSS
-282 TDGSTLRRESSAGSS
+282 SDGSTLRRESSSGSS

-349 MHYTGIYGLDI
+349 MHYTGIYGLRI
-360 PHGKVVL
+360 PNGRIVL

-384 VGSICMTEME
+384 VGCICMAEME
-394 ALLSQQLLFSVV
+394 AMLSQQLLFSVV

-415 FTGMRAAKF
+415 FTGTRAATF
-424 WSTSPPSELGGY
+424 WSTTPPSELRGY

-598 VAPDVPASVFLDET
+598 VAPDVPTSVFLDET

-697 ITVESRFAYSQDVG
+697 ITVESKFAYSQDVG

-732 QPADQQDQRHVAILS
+732 QPADRQDQRHVAILS
-747 EIDTRSLQG
+747 ETDTRSLQG
-756 IKTAWELFGH
+756 IRTAWEMFGH
-766 QVTVAANMS
+766 QVTVATNIS
-775 DLPEKEW
+775 DLPEQEW

-806 DWLILVP
+806 DLLVLVP

-827 ASPHFVLLP
+827 ASQHFVLLP

-859 VSRTLRFAPVV
+859 ISRTLRFAPVV

-875 IAPVELAQINA
+875 IATVELAQINS
-886 EQQARQQQQNQQR
+886 EQEARQQQQNQQR
-899 APSLGAE
+899 APSLIPEGQT
-906 DHASKKPG
+906 SKKPG
-914 SPDPVPLPQTVL
+914 SPDPVSQPQTVL
-926 LVEDNIINAKLFQKM
+926 LVEDNVINAKLFQKM

-958 ISQTLVHDT
+958 ISQTLLHDT
-967 AIDIIFMVSA
+967 AIDIIFMVSHSSSPF
-977 FLLPRLS
+977 FLCIK
-984 FLFLLLT
+984 LT
-991 LYQDQSMPKKDGITA
+991 D
-1006 TAEIRALE
+1006 
-1014 SSGKLQRKHIIVAL
+1014 LQ
-1028 TAVVN
+1028 
-1033 TESRAKFKEA
+1033 
-1043 GADDFLAKPLSL
+1043 
-1055 GGLKDALAVHLA
+1055 
-1067 C
+1067 